1 MVIGFKAKPTA
12 PTSGFLQEL
21 VEGGELEL
29 DFSEENIKLKPALKT
44 IQGDL
49 RDRNWGYK
57 SQLLHFRDR
66 KSNQPNWRVFF
77 FFFSA
82 SDRKLTVSVL
92 CDATEGVLDLTN
104 CLSIHSEL

>member
-77 FFFSA
+77 FFLLLIENSQ
-82 SDRKLTVSVL
+82 SVL

>member
-77 FFFSA
+77 FFFLLLIENSQ
-82 SDRKLTVSVL
+82 SVL

>member
-29 DFSEENIKLKPALKT
+29 DFSEENVKLKPALKT
-44 IQGDL
+44 IQGEL

-66 KSNQPNWRVFF
+66 KSNQPNWRVVVFF
-77 FFFSA
+77 FFF
-82 SDRKLTVSVL
+82 
-92 CDATEGVLDLTN
+92 CF
-104 CLSIHSEL
+104 